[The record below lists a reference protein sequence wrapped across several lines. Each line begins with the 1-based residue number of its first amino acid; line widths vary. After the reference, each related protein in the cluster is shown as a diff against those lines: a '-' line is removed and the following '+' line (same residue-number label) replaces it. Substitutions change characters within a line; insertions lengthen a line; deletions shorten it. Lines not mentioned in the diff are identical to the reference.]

1 MNCFYHQDRQAVG
14 TCKLCGKGVCAEC
27 AVDLGKGL
35 ACRNRCED
43 TAKALIQLI
52 DRNLQ
57 LVAAPTKPRLVVP
70 PSVQLTSQPSDY
82 IAAQLTS
89 HIRETR
95 NQNWMFGVFFMIVG
109 IVLLAVGIPGQ
120 LVALDIVGGCS
131 VALSIILLIQA
142 RRSAA
147 RPRLAETQTR

>member
-1 MNCFYHQDRQAVG
+1 MRCFYHQDREAVG
-14 TCKLCGKGVCAEC
+14 SCKSCGKGVCAEC

-43 TAKALIQLI
+43 AAKALIQLI

-57 LVAAPTKPRLVVP
+57 LVASPTKAHLVVP
-70 PSVQLTSQPSDY
+70 PSVQRTGQPTDY

-95 NQNWMFGVFFMIVG
+95 NQNWMLGVFCMIVG
-109 IVLLAVGIPGQ
+109 IVLLVVGIPGH
-120 LVALDIVGGCS
+120 LVALDIIGGCS
-131 VALSIILLIQA
+131 VAFSIILLIQA
-142 RRSAA
+142 RHSAA